1 MMKATIINNILPLR
15 NADFATLVDAL
26 EYAAQGEAGYNFYD
40 GRGELF
46 AVLSYAELRIQA
58 KALARRL
65 RGLGCKRGARVA
77 IVAET
82 EPMFHRFFFACQY
95 AGYIP
100 VALPAGFQL
109 GARKAYV
116 EQLERMLDSCGAD
129 IAVAPESHVGFLR
142 QAVERLNL
150 VKAGTPDEFDL
161 LPELDCELEP
171 LRADETA
178 YLQYTSGSTRFPRGV
193 EISQHCVMTNLRDIA
208 VHGLKIT
215 RQDRMVAWLPLY
227 HDMGLVGFVL
237 LPLGSQ
243 LSADYLSPR
252 TFAMRP
258 RLWLK
263 VISQNRGTIS
273 SSPPFGYALCAK
285 RLRLTDQDRYD
296 LSSWRVACV
305 GAERIHPEPLR
316 QFAHVLAPAKFDPR
330 AFVACYGMA
339 ECALAISFAELNVGI
354 SSIKVDKEI
363 MATEGRVQIPSANKA
378 DKPEETL
385 TFVDCGEI
393 LPSFEMAIRD
403 DAGHD
408 LPDYQCGRICL
419 RGPSVMQG
427 YFLNPTATAEVL
439 SEDGWL
445 DTGDIGYRVGSH
457 VVVTARRKDVIIVNG
472 RNIWPHDLE
481 YVAESLPGVRF
492 GNVSAFSF
500 ADDAGT
506 DQVVIVVESRE
517 TNPAKMRS
525 LVDELKS
532 LINTHFGITCHID
545 LVPPR
550 TLPRTSSGKLSR
562 SKAKQDFLARSQNV
576 IGAAAAGAHG

>member
-15 NADFATLVDAL
+15 NADFATLIDAL

-58 KALARRL
+58 QALARRL

-193 EISQHCVMTNLRDIA
+193 VIKHSTAMANLQGIIA
-208 VHGLKIT
+208 HGL
-215 RQDRMVAWLPLY
+215 QMNADDRMMSWLPFY

-237 LPLGSQ
+237 VPMAAQVSI
-243 LSADYLSPR
+243 DYLDTR
-252 TFAMRP
+252 EFAMRP
-258 RLWLK
+258 RQWLTLMT
-263 VISQNRGTIS
+263 QTRATIS
-273 SSPPFGYALCAK
+273 FAPSFGYAFCAK
-285 RLRLTDQDRYD
+285 RLRLADQ
-296 LSSWRVACV
+296 
-305 GAERIHPEPLR
+305 
-316 QFAHVLAPAKFDPR
+316 
-330 AFVACYGMA
+330 
-339 ECALAISFAELNVGI
+339 
-354 SSIKVDKEI
+354 
-363 MATEGRVQIPSANKA
+363 
-378 DKPEETL
+378 
-385 TFVDCGEI
+385 
-393 LPSFEMAIRD
+393 
-403 DAGHD
+403 
-408 LPDYQCGRICL
+408 
-419 RGPSVMQG
+419 
-427 YFLNPTATAEVL
+427 
-439 SEDGWL
+439 
-445 DTGDIGYRVGSH
+445 
-457 VVVTARRKDVIIVNG
+457 
-472 RNIWPHDLE
+472 
-481 YVAESLPGVRF
+481 
-492 GNVSAFSF
+492 
-500 ADDAGT
+500 
-506 DQVVIVVESRE
+506 
-517 TNPAKMRS
+517 
-525 LVDELKS
+525 
-532 LINTHFGITCHID
+532 
-545 LVPPR
+545 
-550 TLPRTSSGKLSR
+550 
-562 SKAKQDFLARSQNV
+562 
-576 IGAAAAGAHG
+576 